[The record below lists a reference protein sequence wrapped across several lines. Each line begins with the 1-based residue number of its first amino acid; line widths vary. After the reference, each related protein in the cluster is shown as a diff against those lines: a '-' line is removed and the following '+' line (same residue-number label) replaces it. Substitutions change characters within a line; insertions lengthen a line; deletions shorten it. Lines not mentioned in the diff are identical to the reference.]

1 MTTTTEAPALD
12 PQRIEAFAGRLMGI
26 YTGAVLTYM
35 IDVGHRTGLFA
46 AAAQG
51 PASSAGLAVRA
62 GLTERYV
69 REWLGSMATAGFV
82 DYDPTTGVFEFPVE
96 HAICLTG
103 PGSSNLARFSQLT
116 THLARFTK
124 SVADAFQ
131 NGGGVPYSEFV
142 PEFTDVMDAASRN
155 GFDEH
160 LLADVLPLVPGLP
173 EQLAAGATVADIGCG
188 TGHAIAVMAAAYPNS
203 TFVGYDMSEPALDRA
218 NAEIGAAGVSNAR
231 FELCDVATLS
241 VTEPLDAVVSFDTIH
256 DQARPDA
263 VLKAIHDSLRP
274 GGVYVMVEPR
284 VSSNLED
291 NIGNPMAPLIY
302 GVSTL
307 HCLTVSLAQDGAGLG
322 TAFGEQVARQLL
334 ADAGFVDVEVHPA
347 PGDPLDAVF
356 VARKPD

>member
-1 MTTTTEAPALD
+1 MTTTYEPAID
-12 PQRIEAFAGRLMGI
+12 PARIEAFAGRLMGI

-35 IDVGHRTGLFA
+35 IDLGHRTGLFS

-69 REWLGSMATAGFV
+69 REWLGSMAAAGFV
-82 DYDPTTGVFEFPVE
+82 DYDPVTGVFELPAE
-96 HAICLTG
+96 HAACLTG
-103 PGSSNLARFSQLT
+103 PGSSNLARFSQMT
-116 THLARFTK
+116 THLGQFTNP
-124 SVADAFQ
+124 VAQAFRD
-131 NGGGVPYSEFV
+131 GGGVPYSAFV

-160 LLADVLPLVPGLP
+160 LLTDILPLVPGLP
-173 EQLAAGATVADIGCG
+173 EQLATGARVADIGCG
-188 TGHAIAVMAAAYPNS
+188 TGHAIALMAAAYPDS
-203 TFVGYDMSEPALDRA
+203 TFIGYDLSEPALERA
-218 NAEIGAAGVSNAR
+218 EAEIAAAGVTNAHY
-231 FELCDVATLS
+231 ELGDVASLT
-241 VTEPLDAVVSFDTIH
+241 VDVPFDAVVSFDTIH
-256 DQARPDA
+256 DQARPEA
-263 VLKAIHDSLRP
+263 VLRAVHDALKP

-322 TAFGEQVARQLL
+322 TAFGEQVARRLL
-334 ADAGFVDVEVHPA
+334 ADAGFVGVEVHPA

-356 VARKPD
+356 VARKPV

>member
-1 MTTTTEAPALD
+1 MTTTDAPVID

-35 IDVGHRTGLFA
+35 IDLGHRTGLFA

-69 REWLGSMATAGFV
+69 REWLGSMAAAGFV
-82 DYDPTTGVFEFPVE
+82 DYDPTTGVFELPVE
-96 HAICLTG
+96 HAACLTG
-103 PGSSNLARFSQLT
+103 SGSSNLARFSQLT

-124 SVADAFQ
+124 PVAAAFRD
-131 NGGGVPYSEFV
+131 GGGVPYSEFV

-160 LLADVLPLVPGLP
+160 LLADILPLAPGLP
-173 EQLAAGATVADIGCG
+173 EQLAAGARVADIGCG
-188 TGHAIAVMAAAYPNS
+188 TGHAITVMAAAYPQS
-203 TFVGYDMSEPALDRA
+203 TFVGYDMSEPALERA
-218 NAEIGAAGVSNAR
+218 NTEITAAGVSNAR
-231 FELCDVATLS
+231 FELRDVATLS
-241 VTEPLDAVVSFDTIH
+241 VDEPLDAVVSFDTIH
-256 DQARPDA
+256 DQARPESVLRAVHDA
-263 VLKAIHDSLRP
+263 LRP
-274 GGVYVMVEPR
+274 GGVYLMVEPR

-291 NIGNPMAPLIY
+291 NIGNPMAPLVY

-322 TAFGEQVARQLL
+322 TAFGEQKARELL
-334 ADAGFVDVEVHPA
+334 AEAGFVDVEVHPA

-356 VARKPD
+356 VAHKPG